1 MIKNNATLLKIAIG
15 FLTLFICQSCDP
27 YTARRVPL
35 GNSPYVN
42 CKNCKRSTV
51 KGVKQ
56 SKMEDNAYEY
66 DFVGDEDQQKI
77 QPLPIHKDVLHK
89 EKHIRNSK
97 KRVKH
102 PTSIKK
108 KSIHTHGKV
117 KTQNL
122 ISTPKRR
129 KKSAYIPL
137 SKTPKKKY
145 SIEKQRAMLAKKNL
159 SIKNLSNRAKRVTS
173 PKIKSRTLDME
184 RAPAIPTKR
193 GKSQLYDKLKELQKI
208 EQKES
213 QANSLRHPQ
222 PVAPVHPQPVAPVHP
237 QPVAPVH
244 PQPVAPVHPQPVAP
258 VHPQPVAPVHP
269 QPVAPVHPQ
278 PVARVHPQ
286 PVAPVHPQPVA
297 PVHPQPVAPVHPQ
310 PIAPV
315 HPQQV
320 APIHLQQAPPVHQ
333 QHQDTTKSKSGSPVA
348 QYDLKNKPIPL
359 LD

>member
-1 MIKNNATLLKIAIG
+1 MKIMIKNNATLLKIAIG

-117 KTQNL
+117 KTRNL

-244 PQPVAPVHPQPVAP
+244 PQPVAPVH
-258 VHPQPVAPVHP
+258 
-269 QPVAPVHPQ
+269 
-278 PVARVHPQ
+278 
-286 PVAPVHPQPVA
+286 QPVA

>member
-117 KTQNL
+117 KTRNL

-244 PQPVAPVHPQPVAP
+244 PQPVAPVH
-258 VHPQPVAPVHP
+258 
-269 QPVAPVHPQ
+269 
-278 PVARVHPQ
+278 
-286 PVAPVHPQPVA
+286 QPVA

>member
-1 MIKNNATLLKIAIG
+1 MIKNNAALLRIAIG

-27 YTARRVPL
+27 YTSRRVPL

-56 SKMEDNAYEY
+56 SKMEDNTYEY

-77 QPLPIHKDVLHK
+77 QPLPIHKNVLHK

-102 PTSIKK
+102 QTSIEK
-108 KSIHTHGKV
+108 KSIHTHGRV

-122 ISTPKRR
+122 ITSTENAHRKIHSTPKRR

-145 SIEKQRAMLAKKNL
+145 SLEKQRAMLAKKNL
-159 SIKNLSNRAKRVTS
+159 SIKNLSNRAKRVTT

-184 RAPAIPTKR
+184 QAPAIPTKR

-213 QANSLRHPQ
+213 QVNSLRHSQPVAPVRPQPTPSVNLQPAPPVHPQ
-222 PVAPVHPQPVAPVHP
+222 PVPPVHPQPVPPVHPQPVAPVHP

-244 PQPVAPVHPQPVAP
+244 PQPVAPVH
-258 VHPQPVAPVHP
+258 
-269 QPVAPVHPQ
+269 
-278 PVARVHPQ
+278 
-286 PVAPVHPQPVA
+286 
-297 PVHPQPVAPVHPQ
+297 
-310 PIAPV
+310 
-315 HPQQV
+315 
-320 APIHLQQAPPVHQ
+320 LQQAPPIHQ